1 MFALILIA
9 LLASA
14 QAQPARSV
22 SVSGIVQDQTK
33 AILPNAQV
41 VLLVSGNESPVQT
54 GVTDGTGTFR
64 FDQVAPGDYSVRAE
78 FPGFKA
84 VAVKVRVGAR
94 APAPVTIVLPLEG
107 LSQEIAVSGSGVN
120 VAADARSN
128 LNAITVD
135 A

>member
-9 LLASA
+9 LLASP
-14 QAQPARSV
+14 QAQSPARGV
-22 SVSGIVQDQTK
+22 SISGTVQDQTK

-41 VLLVSGNESPVQT
+41 VLLLSGNESPVQT
-54 GVTDGTGTFR
+54 GMTDGTGSFH
-64 FDQVAPGDYSVRAE
+64 FDPVAPGDYSVRAE

-107 LSQEIAVSGSGVN
+107 L
-120 VAADARSN
+120 
-128 LNAITVD
+128 T
-135 A
+135 